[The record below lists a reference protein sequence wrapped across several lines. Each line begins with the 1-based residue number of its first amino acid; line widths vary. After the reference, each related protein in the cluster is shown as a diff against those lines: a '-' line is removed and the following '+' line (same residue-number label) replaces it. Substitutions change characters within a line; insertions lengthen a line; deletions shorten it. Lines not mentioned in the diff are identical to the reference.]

1 VLDLGGVYVERDMNK
16 NLRFRTGKILIRVL
30 LATLLVLLAQPAAPA
45 LAGRQDARVGGALA
59 SDLLRSDGA
68 LDLTTGFRGVLD
80 LRGWKVTLDAQRGP
94 LFRPLG
100 SPAFTRTAAPGTWS
114 ALGTGTNGIVRA
126 IAVSGSS
133 VYVGGDFTSVG
144 TCTTGCNNI
153 AMWNGT
159 TWSAL
164 GTGMDGV
171 VRAIA
176 VSGANVYAGGDFT
189 SAGTCT
195 TGCNSIAMW
204 NGAAWSALGTGM
216 AGTNPSVYAI
226 VANGN
231 NIYTGGYFASAGTC
245 TTGCAN
251 IAIWNSITSTWSAM
265 GTGMGGDYPFVY
277 TIVVVSSTNIYAG
290 GDFTSAGTC
299 TSGCNK
305 IARWNGTTWSALG
318 TGANDT
324 VYAIAVSGSNV
335 YAGGVFTSA
344 GTCTNYCLNIAKW
357 DGSTW
362 SALGTGMQNGVYS
375 IVLNGSNLYVGG
387 WFSYAGNCVSGCT
400 NIAKWDGLAWSAL
413 GTGTNNTIRVVAVSG
428 SVLYAGGYFTSA
440 GTCTSGCN
448 RIARYDLASNAN
460 LSSLELSSGT
470 LAPTFASTVIT
481 YTAAVGNGVT
491 DTTITPTAADLGA
504 TIQVRINSGAWSAV
518 PSGSPSVVLSLN
530 VGDNPINVL
539 VIAENGL
546 VTKTYTITV
555 TRAQPSMMYI
565 PLVLK

>member
-1 VLDLGGVYVERDMNK
+1 MNK
-16 NLRFRTGKILIRVL
+16 KLSIRTGKILIRIL
-30 LATLLVLLAQPAAPA
+30 LATLLVILAQPAAPA
-45 LAGRQDARVGGALA
+45 LAGRQDARVGGALPA
-59 SDLLRSDGA
+59 DLLRPDGA
-68 LDLTTGFRGVLD
+68 LDLTTGFRGALD
-80 LRGWKVTLDAQRGP
+80 LRSWKVTLDAQRGP
-94 LFRPLG
+94 LFRPMG
-100 SPAFTRTAAPGTWS
+100 GPAAIRTAAAGTWS
-114 ALGTGTNGIVRA
+114 ALGTGTNDIVRA
-126 IAVSGSS
+126 IAVSGST

-164 GTGMDGV
+164 GTGMNGI

-176 VSGANVYAGGDFT
+176 VSGTNVYAGGDFT

-195 TGCNSIAMW
+195 TGCNSIALW
-204 NGAAWSALGTGM
+204 NGATWSALSTGM

-226 VANGN
+226 VVSGTSVYA
-231 NIYTGGYFASAGTC
+231 GGYFASAGTC
-245 TTGCAN
+245 TSGCNN
-251 IAIWNSITSTWSAM
+251 IAMWNGSTWSAL
-265 GTGMGGDYPFVY
+265 GTGMGGAYPFVY
-277 TIVVVSSTNIYAG
+277 VIVAVNSTNVYAG

-299 TSGCNK
+299 TSLCNR
-305 IARWNGTTWSALG
+305 IAKWNGTTWSGLG

-362 SALGTGMQNGVYS
+362 SAMGTGMQNGVYG
-375 IVLNGSNLYVGG
+375 IVINGNNLYVGG
-387 WFSYAGNCVSGCT
+387 WFSYAGNCASGCT
-400 NIAKWDGLAWSAL
+400 NIAKWDGFAWSAL
-413 GTGTNNTIRVVAVSG
+413 GTGTNDTVRAIAVSG
-428 SVLYAGGYFTSA
+428 SILHAGGYFTSA

-470 LAPTFASTVIT
+470 LSPSFSPTVIT
-481 YTAAVGNGVT
+481 YTAGVGNGVT
-491 DTTITPTAADLGA
+491 DLTVTPAVADLGA
-504 TIQVRINSGAWSAV
+504 TIQMRINSGAWSAV
-518 PSGSPSVVLSLN
+518 PSGSPSDVLSLN
-530 VGDNPINVL
+530 VGENPINVL

-546 VTKTYTITV
+546 VTKTYTVTV

-565 PLVLK
+565 PLVLR